1 MSSQLTQ
8 SHFELF
14 ALPER
19 YVLDEAQLQERYREL
34 QRATHPDK
42 FASAG
47 DQERR
52 IAMQK
57 AAQVNEAYEVL
68 RDPVR
73 RGFYLLELR
82 GHIIEQ
88 EKSTTRDTGFLMRQM
103 EFRESLDDV
112 RNQPEPLQ
120 ALANLRA
127 NVNNQMD
134 ALKTE
139 LASILDAKPNEQ
151 QSVAVDMVLK
161 MQFFN
166 RLFNEINEQE
176 AELEDEL
183 Y

>member
-1 MSSQLTQ
+1 MSTQLTQ

-57 AAQVNEAYEVL
+57 AVQVNEAYEVL

-112 RNQPEPLQ
+112 RNRPEPLQ

-139 LASILDAKPNEQ
+139 LASILDAKPDGQ